1 MKWSF
6 SAARAFRQCQRSWF
20 FKHCLASAVAADP
33 RRRAA
38 YLLSK
43 LQSVSAWRGRLVDKI
58 LTERLVPALGRRQ
71 PITQTDLRVAAKTC
85 FDRELDFALN
95 NRIHEPGMQAS
106 RNDAVAA
113 FRAIEYGA
121 TIARQEIAQAWDD
134 IETAIS
140 NLFKM
145 HRLREALK
153 HASYVIAQRSLQFTF
168 DAVTVVAVPDVIAFN
183 DHAPPL
189 IVDWKVHSFGTR
201 DYRLQLALY
210 ALALSRCAP
219 HRDFPEVLTTFA
231 PTDYRL
237 LEAQLLAGIEHEYT
251 LHSADFDELE
261 DHVAATAAEM
271 LAATDGLKN
280 GELRADDFAVT
291 EWPDL
296 CQRCPYQRICW
307 EETDEPARNQH
318 LFDYQL
324 G

>member
-20 FKHCLASAVAADP
+20 FKNCLASPVAADSQ
-33 RRRAA
+33 RRAA

-58 LTERLVPALGRRQ
+58 LSERLVPALGRHH
-71 PITQTDLRVAAKTC
+71 PITKADLRTAARTC

-95 NRIHEPGMQAS
+95 NRIHEPGLKLSQH
-106 RNDAVAA
+106 DAVAA
-113 FRAIEYGA
+113 FRAIEYGD
-121 TIARQEIAQAWDD
+121 TISPEEIAQAWHD
-134 IETAIS
+134 IETAIE

-145 HRLREALK
+145 NHLRASLK
-153 HASYVIAQRSLQFTF
+153 HASYVVAQRSLQFKF
-168 DAVTVVAVPDVIAFN
+168 AAVTVVAVPDVIAFT
-183 DHAPPL
+183 DHSPPL

-219 HRDFPEVLTTFA
+219 HKDFPPVLTKYA

-237 LEAQLLAGIEHEYT
+237 LEAQLLAGAEHKYT
-251 LHSADFDELE
+251 LDSADFDDLE
-261 DHVAATAAEM
+261 DYVAATATEM

-280 GELRADDFAVT
+280 GDLSADDFAVT

-307 EETDEPARNQH
+307 ERADDAARNQY
-318 LFDYQL
+318 LFDC
-324 G
+324 